1 MTPRELRNR
10 RLALGWSHN
19 EMAGVLG
26 VPATKIADWESSNG
40 EVPGGR
46 TLNLLLRGF
55 ERYHG
60 RVELK
65 KNDARGE

>member
-1 MTPRELRNR
+1 MTPRELRDR

-26 VPATKIADWESSNG
+26 VPPAKVADWETGSG
-40 EVPGGR
+40 EVPEGR

-55 ERYHG
+55 ERYQG
-60 RVELK
+60 RIDSMKV
-65 KNDARGE
+65 RRS